1 MAFDDCSPLSI
12 KNNMHT
18 KAFLIELNL
27 NKVHFLSC
35 LFVVALSH
43 QDKKSQNKFLIYVL
57 QTPLIEVLILY
68 IIAYMEKYNNDP
80 WLLLNSLHG
89 YLCIEVTMQ

>member
-1 MAFDDCSPLSI
+1 
-12 KNNMHT
+12 MHT

-43 QDKKSQNKFLIYVL
+43 QGEKSQNKFLIYVL
-57 QTPLIEVLILY
+57 QTPLIEVLIFY
-68 IIAYMEKYNNDP
+68 IIASMEKYNNDP
-80 WLLLNSLHG
+80 WLLLNSLYG
-89 YLCIEVTMQ
+89 FLCIEVTMH